1 MDKYHIT
8 YYDKQEDNICKG
20 VNISGQDEYEVLG
33 IFYMNY
39 PKAVFL
45 SMMNVSKVYNDEKK

>member
-8 YYDKQEDNICKG
+8 YYDVAVDNICKG
-20 VNISGQDEYEVLG
+20 INLFADSTVDAVVK
-33 IFYMNY
+33 FHANY

-45 SMMNVSKVYNDEKK
+45 SMMNVTKVYNDEKK